1 MIVLGHIFNKIIYL
15 YMHAYLISG
24 AQNYIYNFLAILL
37 ETSLLLISY
46 LQERIFNNFSMGTRK
61 NVITIVAP
69 KNNKATN
76 SICQHTI
83 EDSPTSPL
91 KKNPSSSYM
100 HKLSDFEL
108 VSTSN
113 AKGGA
118 YELSSNLKL

>member
-1 MIVLGHIFNKIIYL
+1 
-15 YMHAYLISG
+15 MHAYLISG
-24 AQNYIYNFLAILL
+24 AQNYIYSFLATLL
-37 ETSLLLISY
+37 GTSLLLISY

-91 KKNPSSSYM
+91 KKKRGGGHMSS
-100 HKLSDFEL
+100 LQI
-108 VSTSN
+108 
-113 AKGGA
+113 
-118 YELSSNLKL
+118 